1 MPRLRRT
8 EDQAL
13 LICAHQDFT
22 PDYAEA
28 LRRLSQQTSLDWTVL
43 VDTAVKNRI
52 GPLVHVNLEKAGLDL
67 PPAVAVRLKKEY
79 IDNLLRVKEAR
90 RRLEQA
96 LTNLQAW
103 QAKYG
108 IPLRLML
115 IKGAALNAL
124 VYNRPWYTRSYD
136 IDLVLDI
143 LASDIPDKPRRQLL
157 TTLMDINRTPSPYIT
172 HLEFDFYAHH
182 DMTINGLLAVDVPEV
197 WRHARP
203 LGLGGHSLLIMS
215 PEDILIT
222 ATVACCRKRYFCLK
236 PLMDLSECTRH
247 LEGLDWDRAVE
258 KALAY
263 QANGI
268 AYAALWLANEL
279 LDARTPAWVFSAL
292 KVARLQKFL
301 IQRMANFLLK
311 KFSLAHLAIL
321 GNGTD
326 RPLSVAILFTYL
338 TYRPSQLPRKIGLIL
353 KNVAHA

>member
-1 MPRLRRT
+1 MPRLLLS

-52 GPLVHVNLEKAGLDL
+52 GPLVHVNLEKAVLGL
-67 PPAVAVRLKKEY
+67 PPDVVVRLKKEY

-103 QAKYG
+103 QAEYG

-124 VYNRPWYTRSYD
+124 VYNRPWYTRSHD
-136 IDLVLDI
+136 IDLVIDI
-143 LASDIPDKPRRQLL
+143 LEADIPDNPRRQLL
-157 TTLMDINRTPSPYIT
+157 KTLEGINHTPSPYFT

-182 DMTINGLLAVDVPEV
+182 DMTMNGLLGVDVPEV

-203 LGLGGHSLLIMS
+203 LGLDGHSLLIMS

-236 PLMDLSECTRH
+236 PLMDLAECTRH
-247 LEGLDWDRAVE
+247 LDGLDWSRVVE
-258 KALAY
+258 KALAC

-268 AYAALWLANEL
+268 AYTALWLANKL
-279 LDARTPAWVFSAL
+279 LDARTPEWVFSAL
-292 KVARLQKFL
+292 KVARLHRFL
-301 IQRMANFLLK
+301 IQRMAYFLLK
-311 KFSLAHLAIL
+311 YFSLAHLTKL
-321 GNGTD
+321 GDGTHH
-326 RPLSVAILFTYL
+326 PLSASLLFTYL
-338 TYRPSQLPRKIGLIL
+338 TYNPAQLSRRIGMDM
-353 KNVAHA
+353 KSVFHA